1 MIKKLKFKR
10 MLREKK
16 NYMKQK
22 MIKALYDDDDEQ
34 IIEINKRKF
43 KKL

>member
-1 MIKKLKFKR
+1 

-22 MIKALYDDDDEQ
+22 MIKALYDDDEQ